1 MHSLP
6 LNDNKHLI
14 LHWLEKSK
22 AIAEL
27 IPMMAIRGI
36 SILLQFFL
44 QLIIARLTGTAGV
57 AMVQVY
63 QSWVSVLGE
72 TNCLG
77 LANKATKFTALAETY
92 AKIKQQLITCC
103 VIIIIIWVAAGS
115 LLVLGLWSKLISR
128 GELNTVVITCLAI
141 SALCF
146 AILRL
151 VSSSLKALDKVNTA
165 IMLENIL
172 ATMIVLAVLAIGF
185 SQGYLSAKITADMII
200 VVLTI
205 ALTLASSIC
214 LFCCWNALR
223 CKQAQFVTLH
233 SSSWGQRIRQLC
245 NKETLF
251 FWGTSVLS
259 IVFLNAPFL
268 LASNSADLHQVGLF
282 AIAYKCV
289 TPITTILL
297 MLGAVFAPKFAIA
310 GNDLNSNDLHVNL
323 RQTQI
328 ASLVFYLPVV
338 SVLVFF
344 PDQVLNLFG
353 KEFIDAKKFLYLLI
367 GAQLINALTGLPGVM
382 LNMIGKSHIEFIGTA
397 IFCLMLLIVGY
408 ISSEAYGLYGLAI
421 CYGLAVSGKNI
432 WSYYWAIR
440 VINQIS
446 NAAKKKG
453 DDYETA

>member
-6 LNDNKHLI
+6 FNDNKFLI
-14 LHWLEKSK
+14 LHWLDRAK

-44 QLIIARLTGTAGV
+44 QLVIARLTGTAGV

-77 LANKATKFTALAETY
+77 LANKATKFTALADTY
-92 AKIKQQLITCC
+92 ANIKQQLVTCSL
-103 VIIIIIWVAAGS
+103 IIIFIWLVAS
-115 LLVLGLWSKLISR
+115 LLLVLGLSTKLLSR
-128 GELNTVVITCLAI
+128 GELNIVVITCLAV
-141 SALCF
+141 SVLCF

-151 VSSSLKALDKVNTA
+151 VSSALKALNKVNTA

-172 ATMIVLAVLAIGF
+172 ATIIVLAVLAVGF
-185 SQGYLSAKITADMII
+185 SQGYLSTTITAEMII

-205 ALTLASSIC
+205 ALTLATSIC
-214 LFCCWNALR
+214 LFYCWAALR
-223 CKQAQFVTLH
+223 CEQAQLVTLH
-233 SSSWGQRIRQLC
+233 NSSWGQRIRQLC
-245 NKETLF
+245 NKETVF

-259 IVFLNAPFL
+259 IIFLNAPFL

-310 GNDLNSNDLHVNL
+310 GNDLNSKELLANL

-328 ASLVFYLPVV
+328 ASLIFYLPVV
-338 SVLVFF
+338 SILIFF

-353 KEFIDAKKFLYLLI
+353 KEFIDAKKFLFLLI

-397 IFCLMLLIVGY
+397 IFCLMMLVVGY
-408 ISSEAYGLYGLAI
+408 ISGEAYGLFGLAI
-421 CYGLAVSGKNI
+421 CYGLAVSAKNI

-440 VINQIS
+440 IINQIS
-446 NAAKKKG
+446 NAAKKHR
-453 DDYETA
+453 DNYEKA